1 MKTKQILNILLI
13 LLLALTSC
21 REITVTTVVHDDGSF
36 TRIFTITGDSS
47 SVIKKDLPYPVDS
60 TWTSEYSKDTSQ
72 KNEFTLT
79 YSKTFKR
86 SKDLNNEVAADTGW
100 RRQLD
105 RHFDIGKA
113 FGFFYSY
120 PRYREVIKAA
130 NPFKEYDY
138 SEYLGK
144 DDLLWLS
151 GEKVRI
157 TKADSAKYKSA
168 DDRSSEYFEDLLT
181 QEIIKVM
188 EKGIAELND
197 PGLVPQGVILYKD
210 SIKHRLDDYHN
221 NLNYYIDLYYKW
233 TENPTVKELYNIDPP
248 IFQELNKK
256 GEFLLEIMGM
266 ESYTSEVE
274 LPGIIM
280 ETNSTK
286 LEGNKVEWKVDPMSF
301 MLEDYEMYV
310 ESRIVNKWAFYVA
323 GVVLILLI
331 VLLIIKIR
339 K

>member
-13 LLLALTSC
+13 LFLALSSC

-36 TRIFTITGDSS
+36 TRIFTITGDSTDVFS
-47 SVIKKDLPYPVDS
+47 KDLPYPIDS

-72 KNEFTLT
+72 KSEFTLT

-100 RRQLD
+100 RKKLD

-138 SEYLGK
+138 SEYLSQE
-144 DDLLWLS
+144 DILWLS
-151 GEKVRI
+151 GQKLPI
-157 TKADSAKYKSA
+157 TKADSAKLKSA
-168 DDRSSEYFEDLLT
+168 DDRSTEYFEDLVT

-188 EKGIAELND
+188 EKGIAELDN
-197 PGLVPQGVILYKD
+197 PELVPQDVILYKD
-210 SIKHRLDDYHN
+210 SIKHRLDDVQS
-221 NLNYYIDLYYKW
+221 NLNIYIDYYCKW
-233 TENPTVKELYNIDPP
+233 TNNPSVKELYNIDPP
-248 IFQELNKK
+248 VFQELNKK
-256 GEFLLEIMGM
+256 MKFLLDVLGM
-266 ESYTSEVE
+266 ESYTVEVE

-286 LEGNKVEWKVDPMSF
+286 LEGNKVEWKVDPMSIV
-301 MLEDYEMYV
+301 LEDYEMYV
-310 ESRIVNKWAFYVA
+310 ESRIINKWAFYVA
-323 GVVLILLI
+323 GVVLLLLIILLI
-331 VLLIIKIR
+331 LRIR